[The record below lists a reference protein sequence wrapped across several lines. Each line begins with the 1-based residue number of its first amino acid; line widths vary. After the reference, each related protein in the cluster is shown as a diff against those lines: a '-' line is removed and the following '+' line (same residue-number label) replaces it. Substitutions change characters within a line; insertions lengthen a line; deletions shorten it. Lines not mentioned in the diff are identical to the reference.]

1 MFTPSIVV
9 LMMMNT
15 VAASGAAVVA
25 LFGLCGLPA
34 LEAAKSRTRPAAPVS
49 EDDGMN
55 RRGSGRHEND
65 FERPS

>member
-15 VAASGAAVVA
+15 VAASGAALVA
-25 LFGLCGLPA
+25 LCGLPA
-34 LEAAKSRTRPAAPVS
+34 LEAAERLVRPAARVS
-49 EDDGMN
+49 EDDGTK

-65 FERPS
+65 FKRPS